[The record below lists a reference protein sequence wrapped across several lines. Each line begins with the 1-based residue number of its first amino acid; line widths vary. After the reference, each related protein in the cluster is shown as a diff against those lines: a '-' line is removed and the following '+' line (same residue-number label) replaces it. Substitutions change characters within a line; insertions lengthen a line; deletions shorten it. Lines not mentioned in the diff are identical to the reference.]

1 MKSVITVTLN
11 PALDRTYTVVD
22 IKTGELN
29 KALSVRTDAGG
40 KGINVARALRRF
52 GLDVCAT
59 GFNGGFT
66 GEHLSSLLS
75 REEIPFDFVPV
86 SGDTRINIKIADKNG
101 ITTELNE
108 QGFTVSEKDLDNFF
122 EKLSSLTVDAPFLV
136 LSGSI
141 PNGVPA
147 GIYSAII
154 RAYEKTNTKVILDS
168 DNEPLRLGV
177 DAVPFCI
184 KPNLKELSRLSGYTL
199 SCDRDIARE
208 ARKLVEKGIAW
219 VAVTMGE
226 RGAFL
231 LNNDDVILA
240 KPFPIRT
247 QCTTGAG
254 DAALAAFVYS
264 MEKGFSI
271 EETAAY
277 MTCTGT
283 LSSALPGTSVCTL
296 EEVQGSLSRIE
307 LVRYAI

>member
-1 MKSVITVTLN
+1 MKSVVTVTLN
-11 PALDRTYTVVD
+11 PALDRNYAVD
-22 IKTGELN
+22 EIKAGELN

-52 GLDVCAT
+52 GLETCAT

-66 GEHLSSLLS
+66 GQHLTTLLN
-75 REEIPFDFVPV
+75 REEIPYDFVTV
-86 SGDTRINIKIADKNG
+86 SGDTRINIKISDKNG

-108 QGFTVSEKDLDNFF
+108 QGFTVSEGDLDSFF
-122 EKLSSLTVDAPFLV
+122 KKLSSLTVDARYLV

-141 PNGVPA
+141 PKGVPA

-154 RAYEKTNTKVILDS
+154 RAYEKTTTKVILDS
-168 DNEPLRLGV
+168 DNEPLKLGV

-184 KPNLKELSRLSGYTL
+184 KPNLKELSHLSGYNI
-199 SCDRDIARE
+199 SRDQDIVRE
-208 ARKLVEKGIAW
+208 ARKLVERGITW

-231 LNNDDVILA
+231 LKGDEVILA
-240 KPFPIRT
+240 KPFRIRA

-254 DAALAAFVYS
+254 DAALAAFIYS
-264 MEKGFSI
+264 MERDLSI

-296 EEVQGSLSRIE
+296 KDVQGHLSDIQ
-307 LVRYAI
+307 LVRYPY